1 MLKETTELFK
11 TFQEEFYLPNYNNL
25 KIDIFSLK
33 LFAKQIQN
41 HYNFIRLHRN
51 LNFNIRFFPTM
62 EFLPFKFHILKTVR
76 SL

>member
-11 TFQEEFYLPNYNNL
+11 KSFYLPNYNNL

-41 HYNFIRLHRN
+41 YYNFIRLHRN
-51 LNFNIRFFPTM
+51 
-62 EFLPFKFHILKTVR
+62 FKSNNRCSPLWSFYIPKMNK

>member
-11 TFQEEFYLPNYNNL
+11 TFQEEFYLLNYNNL

-41 HYNFIRLHRN
+41 YYNFIRLHRN

-62 EFLPFKFHILKTVR
+62 EFLPFKFHISKTVR

>member
-11 TFQEEFYLPNYNNL
+11 KSFYLPNYNNL

-41 HYNFIRLHRN
+41 YYNFIRLHRN

-62 EFLPFKFHILKTVR
+62 EFLH
-76 SL
+76 S